1 MAPQYKQNLKGLVKV
16 SKSQYSSIVYISV
29 VYMQRENCRNIK
41 IKMVKLLA
49 TQYVTE
55 KF

>member
-29 VYMQRENCRNIK
+29 VYMQRNAAASHYKTAE
-41 IKMVKLLA
+41 
-49 TQYVTE
+49 T
-55 KF
+55 